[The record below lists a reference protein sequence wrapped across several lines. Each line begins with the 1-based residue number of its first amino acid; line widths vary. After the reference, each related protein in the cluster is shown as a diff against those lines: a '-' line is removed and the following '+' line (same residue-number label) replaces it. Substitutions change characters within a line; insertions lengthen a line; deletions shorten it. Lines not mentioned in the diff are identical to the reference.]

1 MRALLSTGLTLA
13 MLLSWGGIG
22 GGVQAGF
29 ARTGDGAATRP
40 LTTATP
46 AVGTPFTFG
55 PEQKKLL
62 LRLEGEGI
70 QYFLDNQ
77 LDNGLIQDR
86 QTNFEKSHGQYQCS
100 LSATGM
106 GLIAIALASG
116 PQFKKISREDAIARV
131 HKALLAAKKLPE
143 VHGMMPHFFDPVTLK
158 WKAPDQV
165 STIDSS
171 WLIAGGLW
179 AAQYLQDAELSELAS
194 ELYDRVDWQYW
205 ADTDTKSG
213 APVLSMGMGED
224 GKRFKS
230 TWDRI
235 NSEAAFMYVLA
246 IGARQHALPAEAWKA
261 LKPYNVKV
269 AGTDLAGGDLGLFSF
284 QYSNDLMDLQRYPGN
299 QINLHDQSL
308 RAAKANYDTCK
319 SKAGQYRTYKHFWG
333 LSAGDGPPAAAKS
346 ESTDSKSE
354 DTYRAY
360 APGTDVD
367 GTAHVMATLASIDV
381 TPKLV
386 QENID
391 AAETLKAP
399 KMHGRYGYSN
409 INLDKNWVSKD
420 VVGIDVGVAVIALD
434 NELSGDEVRKLWQ
447 ALPCS
452 KRAEERLKLL
462 K

>member
-1 MRALLSTGLTLA
+1 MRALLSTGLALTI
-13 MLLSWGGIG
+13 LLSG
-22 GGVQAGF
+22 GGAF
-29 ARTGDGAATRP
+29 ARSGENSGQASKQTISAS
-40 LTTATP
+40 
-46 AVGTPFTFG
+46 FSFK
-55 PEQKKLL
+55 PEQKELL
-62 LRLEGEGI
+62 ARLEGEAI

-86 QTNFEKSHGQYQCS
+86 QTNFDKSQPDYQCS

-116 PQFKKISREDAIARV
+116 PKYKKISRTDAIARV
-131 HKALLAAKKLPE
+131 SKALVAAKKLPE
-143 VHGMMPHFFDPVTLK
+143 IHGMMPHFFDPVTLK

-179 AAQYLQDAELSELAS
+179 AAKYLKDETLTKLAN

-205 ADTDTKSG
+205 ADTDTKGG

-246 IGARQHALPAEAWKA
+246 IGARQHALAADAWKA

-269 AGTDLAGGDLGLFSF
+269 AGVDLAGGDLGLFSF
-284 QYSNDLMDLQRYPGN
+284 QYSDDLMDLRHYPGN
-299 QINLHDQSL
+299 QIKLHDQSIK
-308 RAAKANYDTCK
+308 AAKANYDTCK
-319 SKAGQYRTYKHFWG
+319 NKADQFKTYKKFWG
-333 LSAGDGPPAAAKS
+333 LSAGDGPPNPG
-346 ESTDSKSE
+346 KSE
-354 DTYRAY
+354 DAYRAY
-360 APGTDVD
+360 APDTDVD

-381 TPKLV
+381 APALV
-386 QENID
+386 QENIS
-391 AAETLKAP
+391 AAEALQDP

-409 INLDKNWVSKD
+409 INLDKNWVSRD
-420 VVGIDVGVAVIALD
+420 VVGIDVGVAVMALD
-434 NELSGDEVRKLWQ
+434 NVLSDGEVRKIWQ
-447 ALPCS
+447 TLPCAR
-452 KRAEERLKLL
+452 RAEARLKQL